1 MCLAQ
6 GPQRS
11 DAGEARTRNP
21 SVSCYHAAFQLW
33 ILIDG
38 FIKSQLIWIYSVFKR
53 INLGSAGQRLIIAWM
68 IAPNFH
74 NLEQL
79 KLIT

>member
-21 SVSCYHAAFQLW
+21 SV
-33 ILIDG
+33 LIDLG
-38 FIKSQLIWIYSVFKR
+38 LHQLCCPTENSR
-53 INLGSAGQRLIIAWM
+53 IQGLFQA
-68 IAPNFH
+68 F
-74 NLEQL
+74 E
-79 KLIT
+79 